1 MNQIQ
6 ITKRD
11 EARPALIPNAACF
24 VLRFDKDPAA
34 RAALQTY
41 IDVIQDEQPDL
52 AATLQ
57 DWLLET
63 APQRE
68 AAPAPFAG
76 YEAGSFFVP
85 GEPRAKQSFRVTQKG
100 GKTGGFQPARLRSW
114 QEAIGWEAKQAGFKP
129 DNLLTGEIGVSLTFY
144 LPTHRKM
151 DLDNLS
157 KAVMD
162 GMNGVVWEDDQQV
175 IELRIRK
182 FYRPA
187 RPGVAVRIVT

>member
-1 MNQIQ
+1 M
-6 ITKRD
+6 
-11 EARPALIPNAACF
+11 LPNTACF
-24 VLRFDKDPAA
+24 VLRFDRDPAA

-41 IDVIQDEQPDL
+41 IDVISDEQPDL
-52 AATLQ
+52 AGTLQ

-63 APQRE
+63 APERQD
-68 AAPAPFAG
+68 APAPFAG
-76 YEAGSFFVP
+76 YEVSNFFVP
-85 GEPRAKQSFRVTQKG
+85 GKPRAKQSFRVTNKNG
-100 GKTGGFQPARLRSW
+100 RTGGFQPARLRSW
-114 QEAIGWEAKQAGFKP
+114 QDSVGWEAKQAGFKP

-144 LPTHRKM
+144 LPTLGKV

-187 RPGVAVRIVT
+187 LPGVSVRIVT